1 MDAAMDDAQIIRLFV
16 AENNKQ
22 EVLAL
27 AEELGLSLLC
37 VTHENSTN

>member
-1 MDAAMDDAQIIRLFV
+1 MNDAQIIRQFV
-16 AENNKQ
+16 ADNNTE